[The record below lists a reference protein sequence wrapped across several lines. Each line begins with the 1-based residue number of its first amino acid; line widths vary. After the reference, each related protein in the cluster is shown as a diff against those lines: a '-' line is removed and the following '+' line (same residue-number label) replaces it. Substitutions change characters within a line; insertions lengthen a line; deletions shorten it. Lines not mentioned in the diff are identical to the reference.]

1 VGEGGRV
8 KPGRGFFE
16 LAFALAL
23 VASLV
28 ASAVAVVAPFAL
40 VLLWALFLATTLW
53 PLHRWLAA
61 RLGGRERIAAALTV
75 LLLVVVLIIP
85 ITLGVV
91 AVLPSVRAAGKA
103 LGDPSA
109 WRLPPPPGWVRE
121 LPVAGDPVHGAWSA
135 LAADAGEALQ
145 LYRPEATRVGG
156 WLVGHVLGLGL
167 TLVQLLAAVVIS
179 WPMLAGGT
187 DGVRLARRFA
197 ARVGGEDAAG
207 LLDQAART
215 IRSVSI
221 GVVGT
226 AFALA
231 ALQTLGLVAAG
242 VPHAPLLG
250 VLGFVL
256 AMAQLGTSLVWF
268 GAALWLAYDGHA
280 MSAALTAGWG
290 LLINNAIDGVVK
302 AVLIRRGTGLPL
314 TVIFLGVV
322 GGLFTWGFVGV
333 FLGPTLLGLVWTLL
347 RGWLAAAPAADP
359 AGPGGP

>member
-1 VGEGGRV
+1 VSEGGRA

-28 ASAVAVVAPFAL
+28 ALAMTVVAPFAL
-40 VLLWALFLATTLW
+40 ILLWALFIATTLW

-61 RLGGRERIAAALTV
+61 RMGGREKLAAAATV

-85 ITLGVV
+85 VTLGVV
-91 AVLPSVRAAGKA
+91 AVLPSVRAAAKL

-109 WRLPPPPGWVRE
+109 WRLPPPPDWIRD
-121 LPVAGDPVHGAWSA
+121 LPVAGDPVHGAWAA
-135 LAADAGEALQ
+135 LAEDAGDALQ
-145 LYRPEATRVGG
+145 VYRPEVEKVGS
-156 WLVGHVLGLGL
+156 WLVGHALGLGL

-179 WPMLAGGT
+179 WPMLAGGG
-187 DGVRLARRFA
+187 DGVRLVRRFA

-215 IRSVSI
+215 IRSVSV

-231 ALQTLGLVAAG
+231 ALQTVGLAAAG
-242 VPHAPLLG
+242 VPHARLLG
-250 VLGFVL
+250 VVGFVL
-256 AMAQLGTSLVWF
+256 AMAQVGTSLVWV
-268 GAALWLAYDGHA
+268 GAAVWLGYGGHTT
-280 MSAALTAGWG
+280 AAVLTAAWG

-302 AVLIRRGTGLPL
+302 AILIRRGTGLPL

-322 GGLFTWGFVGV
+322 GGLLTWGFVGV

-347 RGWLAAAPAADP
+347 RTWLASA
-359 AGPGGP
+359 PGGASPP